1 MKIEKTQLGKTD
13 LKVTKIAFGAWVIG
27 GWNWG
32 GTDEKVAKE
41 TVRAAYETGMTTID
55 TAPIYGFGQSERVI
69 GTALREVPRDS
80 YEILTKYGIRW
91 DTDRGVKHADTKD
104 MNGKDISVY
113 RYSSADSVIEECE
126 ASLRRLQTDYIDLY
140 QIHVPDASTPIEETM
155 EAVNKLM
162 KQGKVRAAG
171 VSNYDTEEMN
181 EALKYIDVAS
191 NQVPYSMVRRGIEKD
206 VIPLALEKNISILPY
221 SPLQRGVLTGKIT
234 ADTVFREGDTR
245 ADSKYFTAENIQ
257 KIKIL
262 LEQIRPIAEGYEVT
276 LAQLVL
282 NWTAHQPGVTSVL
295 AGARSSS
302 QVRNNALALSFT
314 LTESEMQMIN
324 SAVADYNG
332 VKDE

>member
-1 MKIEKTQLGKTD
+1 MNIEKTQLGKTD
-13 LKVTKIAFGAWVIG
+13 VKVTKIAFGAWVIG

-32 GTDEKVAKE
+32 GTDEEVARQA
-41 TVRAAYETGMTTID
+41 VRAAYETGMTTID
-55 TAPIYGFGQSERVI
+55 TAPVYGFGQSERII

-80 YEILTKYGIRW
+80 YEILTKYGLRW
-91 DTDRGVKHADTKD
+91 GIDRGVKHVDTRD
-104 MNGKDISVY
+104 MDGNDISVY

-140 QIHVPDASTPIEETM
+140 QIHIPDTSTPIEETM

-162 KQGKVRAAG
+162 DQGKVRAAG
-171 VSNYDTEEMN
+171 VSNYDAEDMH
-181 EALKYIDVAS
+181 EALKYIDLAS
-191 NQVPYSMVRRGIEKD
+191 NQVPYSMIRRGIEKE

-234 ADTVFREGDTR
+234 PDTRFRKGDTR
-245 ADSKYFTAENIQ
+245 SDSKYFTPENIRKVQ
-257 KIKIL
+257 IL
-262 LEQIRPIAEGYEVT
+262 LDQIRPIAAGYDVT

-282 NWTAHQPGVTSVL
+282 NWTVHQPGITSVL
-295 AGARSSS
+295 AGARNSL

-314 LTESEMQMIN
+314 LTESEMEMIN
-324 SAVADYNG
+324 FAIANYSG

>member
-1 MKIEKTQLGKTD
+1 MNIERTQLGKTD
-13 LKVTKIAFGAWVIG
+13 VKVTRIAFGAWVIG

-32 GTDEKVAKE
+32 GTDEEVARK

-55 TAPIYGFGQSERVI
+55 TAPVYGFGQSERII
-69 GTALREVPRDS
+69 GNALREVPRDS

-91 DTDRGVKHADTKD
+91 DSDRGVKHVDTKD
-104 MNGKDISVY
+104 MEGNDITVY

-126 ASLRRLQTDYIDLY
+126 GSLRRLQTDYIDLY
-140 QIHVPDASTPIEETM
+140 QIHVPDDSTPIEETM

-171 VSNYDTEEMN
+171 VSNYNTEEMN
-181 EALKYIDVAS
+181 EALKYIEVAS

-206 VIPLALEKNISILPY
+206 IIPLAMEKNISILSY

-234 ADTVFREGDTR
+234 GDTVFREGDTR
-245 ADSKYFTAENIQ
+245 AGNKYFTPENIH
-257 KIKIL
+257 KIQVL
-262 LEQIRPIAEGYEVT
+262 LNKIRPIAEGYEVT

-282 NWTAHQPGVTSVL
+282 NWTAHQPGITSVL

-302 QVRNNALALSFT
+302 QVRNNALALSFR
-314 LTESEMQMIN
+314 LTESEMEMIN
-324 SAVADYNG
+324 SAVAEYNG
-332 VKDE
+332 VKE